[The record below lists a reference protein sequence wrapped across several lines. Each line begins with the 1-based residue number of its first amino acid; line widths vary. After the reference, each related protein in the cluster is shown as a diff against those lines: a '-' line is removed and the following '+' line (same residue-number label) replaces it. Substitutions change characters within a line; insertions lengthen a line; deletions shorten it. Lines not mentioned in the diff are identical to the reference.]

1 MVAGEISAILKDDS
15 QTVFWG
21 EKIAAALKKGGVVYL
36 YGELGAGKTTLC
48 RGILR
53 AYGHQGA
60 VKSPTY
66 TIIEPYELEFV
77 NVYHFDLYRMVDPEE
92 WEYLGVDEY
101 FSPENIC
108 LVEWPEKGANYL
120 PASDVNI
127 TLLYHENGRK
137 IIVSASS
144 HRGVEI
150 LQELEATE

>member
-1 MVAGEISAILKDDS
+1 MTAGEISAILTDDS

-21 EKIAAALKKGGVVYL
+21 AKIAAALKKGGTVYL
-36 YGELGAGKTTLC
+36 HGELGAGKTTLC

-66 TIIEPYELEFV
+66 TIIEPYELDGV
-77 NVYHFDLYRMVDPEE
+77 NVYHFDLYRMVDAEE

-120 PASDVNI
+120 PASDINI
-127 TLLYHENGRK
+127 TLLYDENGRK
-137 IIVSASS
+137 ISISASN

-150 LQELEATE
+150 LQELIKAE